1 MHRVNET
8 RLDHYNH
15 NYQLEV
21 LLYFLRSEVIGTVI
35 ARNKSEM
42 GRSYYFPSLLSTMN
56 MNELLLLLR

>member
-8 RLDHYNH
+8 RLDHYNY

-42 GRSYYFPSLLSTMN
+42 GRSYYFLSLLLLSTMN
-56 MNELLLLLR
+56 L